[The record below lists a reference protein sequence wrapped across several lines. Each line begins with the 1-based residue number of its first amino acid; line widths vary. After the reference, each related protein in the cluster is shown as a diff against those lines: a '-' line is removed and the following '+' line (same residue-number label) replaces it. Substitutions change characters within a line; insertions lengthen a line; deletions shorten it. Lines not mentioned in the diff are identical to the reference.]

1 MTSHELGVQLGY
13 LAALFCVGAVGLACL
28 ITGLRAR
35 NRALPAVPV
44 NAGYPPPPAPRRQPV
59 RLGTTLVVIGA
70 VLQTVG
76 VLGIAGSLLRPNYP
90 SPFDTNKSMRV
101 GQCVDQNT
109 FLATRFSSNPEN
121 TCANPANTYEL
132 AFRGGPS
139 ATCPDGKRDR
149 SIYNRYT
156 DNYAILCF
164 ALNLKQGRC
173 YQLANGAET
182 LTMTLSDCRA
192 PRAPQIRVLQRIDGS
207 TDTTRCQPGDRT
219 IAYPAPPRVY
229 CVASTGS

>member
-1 MTSHELGVQLGY
+1 MTSRELAAQFGY
-13 LAALFCVGAVGLACL
+13 LVALFGVGAVGLVCL

-35 NRALPAVPV
+35 SRA
-44 NAGYPPPPAPRRQPV
+44 RR
-59 RLGTTLVVIGA
+59 RRRVVSATPLII
-70 VLQTVG
+70 VG
-76 VLGIAGSLLRPNYP
+76 VVMLNLGGLGIAGSLVKAYYL
-90 SPFDTNKSMRV
+90 SPFDTDKSMRV

-109 FLATRFSSNPEN
+109 FLATRFGSYPGNS
-121 TCANPANTYEL
+121 CANPVNTYEL
-132 AFRGGPS
+132 AFRGAPS

-156 DNYAILCF
+156 DNYTIMCF

-182 LTMTLSDCRA
+182 LTMTLGDCGK
-192 PRAPQIRVLQRIDGS
+192 PQPMQAKVVQRIDGS
-207 TDTTRCQPGDRT
+207 TDTTRCRPEDRS

-229 CVASTGS
+229 CLAPTGS

>member
-1 MTSHELGVQLGY
+1 
-13 LAALFCVGAVGLACL
+13 
-28 ITGLRAR
+28 
-35 NRALPAVPV
+35 V
-44 NAGYPPPPAPRRQPV
+44 NS
-59 RLGTTLVVIGA
+59 GTTLIVIGA

-76 VLGIAGSLLRPNYP
+76 VLGIAGNLVRAHYP
-90 SPFDTNKSMRV
+90 SPFDTDKSMRV

-121 TCANPANTYEL
+121 SCANPANTYEL
-132 AFRGGPS
+132 AFRGGHS

-156 DNYAILCF
+156 DNYTILCF

-173 YQLANGAET
+173 YLLTNGAET
-182 LTMTLSDCRA
+182 LTMTLGDCSA
-192 PRAPQIRVLQRIDGS
+192 PRAPQTKVVQRIDGS
-207 TDTTRCQPGDRT
+207 TDKTRCPPGNRT

-229 CVASTGS
+229 CLAPTGS

>member
-1 MTSHELGVQLGY
+1 MTSHELAVQLRY
-13 LAALFCVGAVGLACL
+13 LIALFGVGAVGLVCL
-28 ITGLRAR
+28 IAGLRAR
-35 NRALPAVPV
+35 
-44 NAGYPPPPAPRRQPV
+44 RR
-59 RLGTTLVVIGA
+59 RTGTSATTLII
-70 VLQTVG
+70 VG
-76 VLGIAGSLLRPNYP
+76 VVLLNVGAWGIAGNLVTAYYP
-90 SPFDTNKSMRV
+90 SPFDTDKSMRV

-109 FLATRFSSNPEN
+109 FLARSFSSRREN
-121 TCANPANTYEL
+121 DCANPANTYEL
-132 AFRGGPS
+132 AFKGGSS

-164 ALNLKQGRC
+164 ALNLKQGQC

-192 PRAPQIRVLQRIDGS
+192 PRVPQIRVVRRIDGS
-207 TDTTRCQPGDRT
+207 TDTTRCRPGDRT

-229 CVASTGS
+229 CLTPTGS